1 VDAAVF
7 TPSHPT
13 RAASTPAKL
22 DRGYTA
28 VEGENIFFIANPGLS
43 LWTDRSRFAT
53 GGKKNAE

>member
-1 VDAAVF
+1 MF